1 MSEILK
7 IDTGTGGSIDTARG
21 SIKKDPNMAKDK
33 LLPLVN
39 ENHDILK
46 SPMPKFVGDLT
57 DEFWDTLLHRM
68 WIRMKHT
75 GGIGLSANQVGIN
88 ERIFIMGNEEICIA
102 CINPEVKE
110 QSEEQELMV
119 EGCLSYPGLMLSI
132 RRPKWVIGKF
142 TNAKGETIEQ
152 RFEGLSARCY
162 LHELDHMNGI
172 RMIDHVSP
180 FALKRAQD
188 KQAKLLKKVR
198 RKNKNDKRTNS

>member
-68 WIRMKHT
+68 WITMKHT

-102 CINPEVKE
+102 CIN
-110 QSEEQELMV
+110 
-119 EGCLSYPGLMLSI
+119 
-132 RRPKWVIGKF
+132 F
-142 TNAKGETIEQ
+142 
-152 RFEGLSARCY
+152 
-162 LHELDHMNGI
+162 
-172 RMIDHVSP
+172 
-180 FALKRAQD
+180 
-188 KQAKLLKKVR
+188 
-198 RKNKNDKRTNS
+198 